1 MEKIY
6 RGETIVGDFV
16 LKDDDGQIITHIDG
30 AVILLTDMR
39 SKTTPPVIMRMGEGI
54 TFDEGAFRFVV
65 ASDVTKTF
73 PDMVGFEIKIV
84 VNGLTRIATKALF
97 RVLGNQ
103 VKDYTT

>member
-16 LKDDDGQIITHIDG
+16 LKDDEGQTITHIDG

-39 SKTTPPVIMRMGEGI
+39 SKVTPPVIMRLGDGI
-54 TFDEGAFRFVV
+54 TFDAGAFRFVV
-65 ASDVTKTF
+65 ASDVTKTL

-97 RVLGNQ
+97 QVIGNQ
-103 VKDYTT
+103 VKDYS